1 MYSEIQNIHYI
12 HYHNSE
18 KIGFYFRG
26 HLVLIPDDSEVML
39 VDSPL
44 EAAQKFIWRHYG
56 FLLDALDRRFR
67 GEGRM
72 SKWQYREI
80 HGKKYGIVDENRKKI
95 LDISNIRR
103 NGVEDIFLDVDREYE
118 KSILLVPEMLEWI
131 EQARGLLERA
141 EFEIGRKA
149 FVEKDDDETN
159 KLIELIQDIRD
170 YLRDVWRTG

>member
-1 MYSEIQNIHYI
+1 
-12 HYHNSE
+12 
-18 KIGFYFRG
+18 
-26 HLVLIPDDSEVML
+26 
-39 VDSPL
+39 
-44 EAAQKFIWRHYG
+44 
-56 FLLDALDRRFR
+56 
-67 GEGRM
+67 M

-103 NGVEDIFLDVDREYE
+103 NGVEDVFLDVDREYE
-118 KSILLVPEMLEWI
+118 DLILLVPEMIDWI